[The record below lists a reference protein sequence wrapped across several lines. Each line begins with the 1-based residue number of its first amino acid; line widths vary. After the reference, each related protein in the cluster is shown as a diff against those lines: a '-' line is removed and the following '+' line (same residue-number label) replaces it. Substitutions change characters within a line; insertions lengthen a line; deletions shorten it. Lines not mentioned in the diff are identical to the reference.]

1 VVWACS
7 KGKAKNRQDKKS
19 KPKENDCNVT
29 NSSDNN
35 GVNIALETKKMQAK
49 KSKPKEK
56 DGIMSSRNSGSANI
70 AKMSNP

>member
-1 VVWACS
+1 
-7 KGKAKNRQDKKS
+7 
-19 KPKENDCNVT
+19 VT

-35 GVNIALETKKMQAK
+35 GENIALETKKMQAK